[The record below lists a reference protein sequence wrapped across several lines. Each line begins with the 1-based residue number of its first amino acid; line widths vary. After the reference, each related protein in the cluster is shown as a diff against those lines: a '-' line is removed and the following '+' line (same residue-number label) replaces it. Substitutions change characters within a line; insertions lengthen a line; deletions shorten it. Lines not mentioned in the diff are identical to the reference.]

1 MARIRAAAPESEG
14 GASIRSESAS
24 TASQGC
30 TTAAYRYYTLEVPVK
45 SIRAWLGLDRPETA
59 EPVPLRDVLDAL
71 DHLEPARA
79 RYLAAFAYLLG
90 RIAHA
95 DHHVSPQETRAIET
109 ALIDHGQLTEEQA
122 VLVTQLAKTNNLLF
136 GGTANFLVARE
147 FAEMATYEQKLA
159 LLRCVFAVS
168 ATDEAISLSEESEIH
183 RLAREL
189 RIDHPDLLALRVE
202 HQRHLPGR
210 NR

>member
-14 GASIRSESAS
+14 GASMRSERAS

-95 DHHVSPQETRAIET
+95 DHHVSPQEIRAIEN
-109 ALIDHGQLTEEQA
+109 ALIDHGQLTEEKA
-122 VLVTQLAKTNNLLF
+122 VVVTQLVKANQLF
-136 GGTANFLVARE
+136 L
-147 FAEMATYEQKLA
+147 
-159 LLRCVFAVS
+159 
-168 ATDEAISLSEESEIH
+168 
-183 RLAREL
+183 
-189 RIDHPDLLALRVE
+189 
-202 HQRHLPGR
+202 GR
-210 NR
+210 QCN

>member
-1 MARIRAAAPESEG
+1 M
-14 GASIRSESAS
+14 
-24 TASQGC
+24 
-30 TTAAYRYYTLEVPVK
+30 PVK

-59 EPVPLRDVLDAL
+59 EQVPLRDVLDAL

-95 DHHVSPQETRAIET
+95 DHHVSPQETRAMEA

-122 VLVTQLAKTNNLLF
+122 MLVTQLAKTNNLLF
-136 GGTANFLVARE
+136 GGTANFLIARE
-147 FAEMATYEQKLA
+147 FAEMASYQQRLA

-189 RIDHPDLLALRVE
+189 RVDHPDLLALRVE